1 MKMIISAILLGLMVP
16 LATISSAV
24 ADDKGTANEKTK
36 TAKAHRDAAATA
48 AKPEDRKKELNDA
61 IKDWEAAYA
70 AAKKFDLVGAEAI
83 KEEKATEYRS
93 LNEDNKAAGIEEE
106 TAKALEKIADGMKTT
121 DPKRA
126 QELLNKAAQKWTQA
140 AADRNKAGKAAD
152 AANDTN
158 KATAATKAANDLGAA
173 ATAATPTSGH
183 P

>member
-1 MKMIISAILLGLMVP
+1 MKMIISIVLLGLMV
-16 LATISSAV
+16 SSAV
-24 ADDKGTANEKTK
+24 ADDKGIANEKTK
-36 TAKAHRDAAATA
+36 TAKAHREAAASA
-48 AKPEDRKKELNDA
+48 SKPEDRKKELNDA

-83 KEEKATEYRS
+83 KEEEATEYRS

-126 QELLNKAAQKWTQA
+126 QELLNRAAQKWTQA

-152 AANDTN
+152 ATNDTN
-158 KATAATKAANDLGAA
+158 KATAATKAANDLGASV
-173 ATAATPTSGH
+173 TAATPTSGH